1 MVAMLSLYRKELIT
15 SLVSRELTSRYKG
28 SSLGVLWSIITPIF
42 MAIIYAFF
50 FRLIA
55 GVRAPVESIV
65 IGVFAWQFT
74 AVSVSSGMNCITG
87 NANLIKKVAFPRS
100 SLPVAVILAGM
111 IDYLI
116 SLIIQVVIVSFFL
129 YQTGAHIPLTVIL
142 IPVVLIWHAVFNLS
156 LALILSACNVYFRD
170 TQHLVNVLLSAF
182 FFLSPAMY
190 DLGFVQARVSGH
202 AWVMDAY
209 MLNPLAVIITWYRK
223 LMLPDVGFE
232 WTITAII
239 GLLLPVIMLGF
250 SAWLFKR
257 MQRNFAD
264 YV

>member
-1 MVAMLSLYRKELIT
+1 MLSVYHKELIT
-15 SLVSRELTSRYKG
+15 SLVARELTSRYKG
-28 SSLGVLWSIITPIF
+28 SALGVLWSVITPLF

-55 GVRAPVESIV
+55 GVRAPVEAIV

-74 AVSVSSGMNCITG
+74 AVSVNSGMVCITG
-87 NANLIKKVAFPRS
+87 NSNLIKKVAFPRS

-116 SLIIQVVIVSFFL
+116 SLIIQVIIVTLVL
-129 YQTGAHIPLTVIL
+129 YKQGGGFISWHAIA
-142 IPVVLIWHAVFNLS
+142 IPVVLCWHALFNLS
-156 LALILSACNVYFRD
+156 LALILSALNVYFRD
-170 TQHLVNVLLSAF
+170 TQHLVGVLLSAF

-190 DLGFVQARVSGH
+190 DLGFVRDRMASH
-202 AWVMDAY
+202 PWLMDVY

-223 LMLPDVGFE
+223 LMLPGVAFE
-232 WTITAII
+232 WTPSAIV
-239 GLLLPVIMLGF
+239 GLLLPVLMF
-250 SAWLFKR
+250 AVAWVLFKR

>member
-1 MVAMLSLYRKELIT
+1 MLSRYRKELLF

-28 SSLGVLWSIITPIF
+28 SLLGVVWSIITPLF
-42 MAIIYAFF
+42 MAVIYAFF

-55 GVRAPVESIV
+55 GVRAPVESII

-74 AVSVSSGMNCITG
+74 AVSVNAGMSCITG

-100 SLPVAVILAGM
+100 ALPVSVICAGV

-116 SLIIQVVIVSFFL
+116 SLVIQVLIVGVLL
-129 YQTGAHIPLTVIL
+129 YKADSTFSVTILAVPL
-142 IPVVLIWHAVFNLS
+142 VLVWHAVFNLS
-156 LALILSACNVYFRD
+156 LALVLSAFNVYFRD
-170 TQHLVNVLLSAF
+170 TQHLVSVLLSAF

-190 DLGFVQARVSGH
+190 DLGFVRARMASNP
-202 AWVMDAY
+202 WIMDVY

-223 LMLPDVGFE
+223 LMLPDVAFV
-232 WTITAII
+232 WTPSACI
-239 GLLLPVIMLGF
+239 GLALPIFMLLV
-250 SAWLFKR
+250 AYVVFKR
-257 MQRNFAD
+257 MQKNFAD

>member
-1 MVAMLSLYRKELIT
+1 MLSLYRKELIT

-28 SSLGVLWSIITPIF
+28 SALGILWSIITPLF
-42 MAIIYAFF
+42 MAVIYAYF

-55 GVRAPVESIV
+55 GVRAPVEAIV

-74 AVSVSSGMNCITG
+74 AVSVNSGMTCITG

-100 SLPVAVILAGM
+100 TLPLAVIIAGM

-116 SLIIQVVIVSFFL
+116 SLVIQIIIVSIFL
-129 YQTGAHIPLTVIL
+129 YRADMHISATVVA
-142 IPVVLIWHAVFNLS
+142 IPIVLLWHAVFNLS
-156 LALILSACNVYFRD
+156 LALILSAFNVYFRD
-170 TQHLVNVLLSAF
+170 TQHLVSVLLSAF

-190 DLGFVQARVSGH
+190 DLGFVRARM
-202 AWVMDAY
+202 AENPWIMDVY

-223 LMLPDVGFE
+223 LMLPNVAFE
-232 WTITAII
+232 WTPSAII
-239 GLLLPVIMLGF
+239 GLLLPVLML
-250 SAWLFKR
+250 AVAALLFKR
-257 MQRNFAD
+257 MQRDFAD